1 MMIKLYK
8 WFSCN
13 FGLIGAI
20 ATLPIFITAG
30 IYGIYGDYNEL
41 IQQSMILVLFGLIY
55 TQQLEIQSLQFEIQ
69 TQQILNQDLKDRL
82 IQWIESLRIR
92 YAKDKTNE
100 AN

>member
-1 MMIKLYK
+1 MIKIYK

-20 ATLPIFITAG
+20 STLPILITAG
-30 IYGIYGDYNEL
+30 IYGNYNEL

>member
-1 MMIKLYK
+1 MIIKIYK

-30 IYGIYGDYNEL
+30 IYGDYNEL
-41 IQQSMILVLFGLIY
+41 IQQSMIFVLFVFIY

-82 IQWIESLRIR
+82 IQWIESLRIP

>member
-1 MMIKLYK
+1 M
-8 WFSCN
+8 
-13 FGLIGAI
+13 
-20 ATLPIFITAG
+20 PIFITA
-30 IYGIYGDYNEL
+30 GIYGDYNEL
-41 IQQSMILVLFGLIY
+41 IQESMILVLFGLIY

-82 IQWIESLRIR
+82 IQWIESLRIP

>member
-1 MMIKLYK
+1 MIKLYK
-8 WFSCN
+8 WFSRN

-20 ATLPIFITAG
+20 STLPILITA
-30 IYGIYGDYNEL
+30 GIYGDYNEL
-41 IQQSMILVLFGLIY
+41 IEESMILVLFGLIY

-82 IQWIESLRIR
+82 IQWIESLRIP

>member
-1 MMIKLYK
+1 
-8 WFSCN
+8 
-13 FGLIGAI
+13 
-20 ATLPIFITAG
+20 
-30 IYGIYGDYNEL
+30 
-41 IQQSMILVLFGLIY
+41 MILVLFGLIY

-82 IQWIESLRIR
+82 IQWIESLRIP

>member
-1 MMIKLYK
+1 MMTKLYK
-8 WFSCN
+8 WFSLN
-13 FGLIGAI
+13 FGLMGAI
-20 ATLPIFITAG
+20 ATLPILIPA
-30 IYGIYGDYNEL
+30 GIYGDYNEL

-82 IQWIESLRIR
+82 IQWIESLGIP

-100 AN
+100 AD

>member
-1 MMIKLYK
+1 MIIKIYK

-20 ATLPIFITAG
+20 ATLPIFITA
-30 IYGIYGDYNEL
+30 GIYGDYNEL

-82 IQWIESLRIR
+82 IQWIESLRIP

>member
-1 MMIKLYK
+1 MIKLYK
-8 WFSCN
+8 WFSLN

-30 IYGIYGDYNEL
+30 IYGDYNEL
-41 IQQSMILVLFGLIY
+41 IQQFMILVLFGLIY
-55 TQQLEIQSLQFEIQ
+55 TQQLEIQSLQFVIR
-69 TQQILNQDLKDRL
+69 THQILNQDLKDRL
-82 IQWIESLRIR
+82 IQWIESLRIP

>member
-1 MMIKLYK
+1 MTKLYK
-8 WFSCN
+8 WFSLN

-30 IYGIYGDYNEL
+30 IYADYNEL
-41 IQQSMILVLFGLIY
+41 IKQSMILVLFGLIY

-82 IQWIESLRIR
+82 IQWIESLRIP

-100 AN
+100 AD

>member
-1 MMIKLYK
+1 MIKLYK
-8 WFSCN
+8 WFSRN

-20 ATLPIFITAG
+20 STLPILITA
-30 IYGIYGDYNEL
+30 GIYGDYNEL
-41 IQQSMILVLFGLIY
+41 IQESMILVLFGLIY

-82 IQWIESLRIR
+82 IQWIESLRIP